1 MAKNTPDF
9 DPANPF
15 AALTRNLESFKVPG
29 LDMASIAETHRADIE
44 TVTRANQATYEAMQA
59 IAAKQS
65 DMLSTAMR
73 DAQQATQAFGGA
85 GLTNAQERAEVA
97 KKAYDKAVADL
108 AELAEITRKAQ
119 ADTLAIVSKRAEE
132 QMAEFMKL
140 LTPKG

>member
-1 MAKNTPDF
+1 MTKNTADF

-15 AALTRNLESFKVPG
+15 AALARNLETFRVPG
-29 LDMASIAETHRADIE
+29 LDVAAIAETHRADIE
-44 TVTRANQATYEAMQA
+44 AVTRANQASYEAMQA
-59 IAAKQS
+59 IAAKQA
-65 DMLSTAMR
+65 DMLATAMR

-85 GLTNAQERAEVA
+85 GSTDAHERALIA

-119 ADTLAIVSKRAEE
+119 AETLAIVSKRAEE

-140 LTPKG
+140 LTPRA

>member
-59 IAAKQS
+59 IAAKQAA
-65 DMLSTAMR
+65 AMR

-85 GLTNAQERAEVA
+85 GSTNAHERAEVA

>member
-65 DMLSTAMR
+65 DMLATAMR
-73 DAQQATQAFGGA
+73 DAQQAFGGA
-85 GLTNAQERAEVA
+85 GLTNAHERAEVA

>member
-1 MAKNTPDF
+1 MAKNTSDF

-29 LDMASIAETHRADIE
+29 LNVAAIAETHRADIE
-44 TVTRANQATYEAMQA
+44 AVTRANQATYEAMQA
-59 IAAKQS
+59 IAAKQA
-65 DMLSTAMR
+65 DMLATAMR

-85 GLTNAQERAEVA
+85 GSTDAHERALIA

-119 ADTLAIVSKRAEE
+119 TETLAIVSKRAEE
-132 QMAEFMKL
+132 QMAELIAL
-140 LTPKG
+140 LTRGA

>member
-1 MAKNTPDF
+1 MANHTPDF

-29 LDMASIAETHRADIE
+29 LNVASIAETHRADIE
-44 TVTRANQATYEAMQA
+44 AVTRANQATYEAMQA

-65 DMLSTAMR
+65 DMLATAMR

-85 GLTNAQERAEVA
+85 GLTDAHERAVVA
-97 KKAYDKAVADL
+97 KKAYDQAVADI
-108 AELAEITRKAQ
+108 AELAEITRTSQ
-119 ADTLAIVSKRAEE
+119 AETLALVSQRAEQ

>member
-1 MAKNTPDF
+1 MPTNSSGF

-15 AALTRNLESFKVPG
+15 AALARNLESFKVPG
-29 LDMASIAETHRADIE
+29 LNVAAIAETHHADIE
-44 TVTRANQATYEAMQA
+44 AVTRANQASYEAMQA

-65 DMLSTAMR
+65 DMLAAAMR

-85 GLTNAQERAEVA
+85 GSTDAHERAVVA

-119 ADTLAIVSKRAEE
+119 TETLAIVSKRAEE

>member
-1 MAKNTPDF
+1 MAKNTSDF

-29 LDMASIAETHRADIE
+29 LNVAAIAETHRADIE
-44 TVTRANQATYEAMQA
+44 AVTRANQATYEAMQA
-59 IAAKQS
+59 IAAKQA
-65 DMLSTAMR
+65 DMLATAMR

-85 GLTNAQERAEVA
+85 GSTDAHERALIA

-119 ADTLAIVSKRAEE
+119 TETLAIVAKRAEE
-132 QMAEFMKL
+132 EMAEFMKQ
-140 LTPKG
+140 LTPKA